1 MDQPYQQNP
10 QDPQDPQDPTEN
22 SEQAQPPQPPPP
34 FSCTFSPNIPELL
47 QQMNASLAISTYQA
61 GKVILISPKNRD
73 ELIQL
78 PRNFAKPMG
87 IAVKGQKMAIATLD
101 EVIILGN
108 AQGLAKNYPRQP
120 NIYDSFYV
128 PRASYFTG
136 EVDLHDLEWGND
148 GLWGVNTSFS
158 CLSIINDDFS
168 FTPKWQPPFISK
180 LAPEDRCHL
189 NGVAFVDGEPKYVT
203 ALGATDT
210 KNGWRKNKA
219 TGGILM
225 DIESNETILKGLSM
239 PHSPRVYNDNLYV
252 LLSGTGEIV
261 RVNTKTRKYDI
272 LKEMSGFTRG
282 MDQYGDYLFI
292 ALSKLRTTSKAFQD
306 LPISK
311 KSVFAGIVI
320 IYLPSA
326 STVGYIK
333 YESSVDE
340 IFDVRVLPGTTRPGL
355 LSTMRPDY
363 KMAISIP
370 ESSFWA
376 APKKP
381 KENTEPENTD
391 KS

>member
-1 MDQPYQQNP
+1 MYDQPNQNP
-10 QDPQDPQDPTEN
+10 QKPAPN
-22 SEQAQPPQPPPP
+22 SEPPQPPPP

-87 IAVKGQKMAIATLD
+87 IAVKGQKMAIASLN
-101 EVIILGN
+101 EVVILGN
-108 AQGLAKNYPRQP
+108 APGLAKDYPRQP
-120 NIYDSFYV
+120 NTYDAFYT
-128 PRASYFTG
+128 PRAAYFTG
-136 EVDLHDLEWGND
+136 EVDLHDLEWGNE

-168 FTPKWQPPFISK
+168 FTPKWHPPFISK
-180 LAPEDRCHL
+180 LVPEDRCHL
-189 NGVAFVDGEPKYVT
+189 NGVAFENGEPRYVT

-210 KNGWRKNKA
+210 KGGWREKKA

-225 DIESNETILKGLSM
+225 DIQSNEIILEGLSM
-239 PHSPRVYNDNLYV
+239 PHSPRIYNDKLYI

-261 RVNTKTRKYDI
+261 RVDPKTGKYDI
-272 LKEMSGFTRG
+272 LKEMSGFVRG

-311 KSVFAGIVI
+311 KSVFAGIVVL
-320 IYLPSA
+320 YLPTA

-340 IFDVRVLPGTTRPGL
+340 IFDVCVLQGTTRPGL
-355 LSTMRPDY
+355 LNTQKPEY
-363 KMAISIP
+363 KMAINLP
-370 ESSFWA
+370 ESSIWA
-376 APKKP
+376 VPQNP
-381 KENTEPENTD
+381 PENTGNQ
-391 KS
+391 S